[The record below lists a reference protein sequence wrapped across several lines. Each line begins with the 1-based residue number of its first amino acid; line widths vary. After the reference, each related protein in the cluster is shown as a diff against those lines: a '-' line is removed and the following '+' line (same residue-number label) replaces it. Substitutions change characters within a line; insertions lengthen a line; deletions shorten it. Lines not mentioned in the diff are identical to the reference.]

1 MLLNLLMEIKMGKK
15 PLNAEQVKTLRKLVE
30 DKPLHSLLLNLSVDL
45 MLRSSDLLSLK
56 VKDVM
61 NESGSIKTEVKVKQ
75 KKTGKTTL
83 NIPLSKNSIDVI
95 KKHLVNKEQD
105 DFIFMGQMGHFMRKP
120 ICSQQYARIVKGWM
134 RKLGVEDT
142 SEYSTHSMRKTKPSV
157 IYDKTHNVD
166 AVRRLLGQQSVTAT
180 SSYLG
185 VTDNSALELAR
196 IINV

>member
-1 MLLNLLMEIKMGKK
+1 MGKK
-15 PLNAEQVKTLRKLVE
+15 PLSENHVKSLRKLVA
-30 DKPLHSLLLNLSVDL
+30 DNPLHSLLLNLSVDL

-56 VKDVM
+56 VSDLLH
-61 NESGSIKTEVKVKQ
+61 ESGKVKTDVKVKT

-83 NIPLSKNSIDVI
+83 NIPLSKNSLDVI
-95 KKHLVNKEQD
+95 KKHLVDKEQD
-105 DFIFMGQMGHFMRKP
+105 DFIFKGQMGHFMRKP

-134 RKLGVEDT
+134 KKLGLEDT

-196 IINV
+196 TINI

>member
-1 MLLNLLMEIKMGKK
+1 MLLNFLMEINMGKK
-15 PLNAEQVKTLRKLVE
+15 PLNENQVKTLRKIVS

-45 MLRSSDLLSLK
+45 MLRASDLLSLR
-56 VKDVM
+56 VKDVV

-83 NIPLSKNSIDVI
+83 NIPLSKNSLDVI

-134 RKLGVEDT
+134 RKLGVEDV

-166 AVRRLLGQQSVTAT
+166 AVRRLLGQSSVTAT

-196 IINV
+196 TINI

>member
-1 MLLNLLMEIKMGKK
+1 MGKK
-15 PLNAEQVKTLRKLVE
+15 PLNEQQVKTLRKIVS

-56 VKDVM
+56 VKDVI

-83 NIPLSKNSIDVI
+83 LIPLSKNSIDVI
-95 KKHLVNKEQD
+95 KKHLDDKEQD

-134 RKLGVEDT
+134 KKLGVEDV

-166 AVRRLLGQQSVTAT
+166 AVRRLLGQSSVTAT

-196 IINV
+196 TINI